1 MLSSID
7 CGVRFV
13 RVFANVYSL
22 EDVVPGGSNVKENI
36 GEFVEVDV

>member
-1 MLSSID
+1 MYDVFDKSF
-7 CGVRFV
+7 RFV